1 MMKNKVRL
9 KKNKTKKHHRILD
22 LKPVQERCYVIH
34 PVIKTNNQIQNNN
47 DLSPCH
53 IEGKSR
59 SPEAKLSEAIGLTQA
74 INLDIQGGEIVMVSR
89 PKSATLIG
97 RGAID
102 ALQDSLQTQDIKVI
116 IVDAVLSPVQHRNL
130 EKIWSV
136 KVIDRTALILEI
148 FGARAK
154 TKEGKLQVELASLSY
169 QRSRLVRSWTH
180 LERQRGGVGFTGG
193 PGESQLEIDRRLI
206 DDKIIYLKKELED
219 VKRTRGLHRSAREKV
234 PYPIVALAG
243 YTNAGKSTL
252 FNYLTRADI
261 MAGDLLFATL
271 DPTMRSIR
279 LPSGREV
286 ILSDTVGFISQL
298 PTHLIAAF
306 RATLEEVRAADLILH
321 VHDSS
326 HPDRESQSQ
335 DVHNVLADLCDVD
348 IPMLHVH
355 NKSDQCD
362 GHEEGILPEGV
373 SISALTGDN
382 IDNLLQLID
391 LNLSNLHP
399 LWQISVDISNGAAQ
413 AAIYRLG
420 TVENRHDSDDRATFH
435 VRAPADIIGKW
446 QRYHPEIECQQR
458 VV

>member
-1 MMKNKVRL
+1 MSL
-9 KKNKTKKHHRILD
+9 KKNTTKKHHNIVD
-22 LKPVQERCYVIH
+22 LEPVLERCYVIH
-34 PVIKTNNQIQNNN
+34 PVIKATNKAQETGDQAAN
-47 DLSPCH
+47 SV
-53 IEGKSR
+53 EGGVR
-59 SPEAKLSEAIGLTQA
+59 SPEAKLAEAIGLTRA
-74 INLDIQGGEIVMVSR
+74 INLDIQGGEVVMVSR
-89 PKSATLIG
+89 PKPATLIG
-97 RGAID
+97 GGAV
-102 ALQDSLQTQDIKVI
+102 DSLKATCLALDIMVV
-116 IVDAVLSPVQHRNL
+116 IVDAALSPVQHRNL
-130 EKIWSV
+130 EKILAV

-148 FGARAK
+148 FGARAR

-180 LERQRGGVGFTGG
+180 LERQRGGVGFMGG

-206 DDKIIYLKKELED
+206 DEKITRLKKELED

-261 MAGDLLFATL
+261 MAEDLLFATL

-279 LPSGREV
+279 LPSGKNV

-321 VHDSS
+321 VHDAS
-326 HPDRESQSQ
+326 HPDRQAQSA
-335 DVHNVLADLCDVD
+335 DVHQVLHDLCDEE
-348 IPMLHVH
+348 IPTLHVQ

-362 GHEEGILPEGV
+362 GDEEGVLPDGLAV
-373 SISALTGDN
+373 SALTGQN
-382 IDNLLQLID
+382 IDQLLKLID
-391 LNLSNLHP
+391 QKLASVHP
-399 LWQISVDISNGAAQ
+399 LWQISIDIRNGAAQ

-420 TVENRHDSDDRATFH
+420 TVEERQDNDDLVIFQ
-435 VRAPADIIGKW
+435 VRAPEDAIGKW
-446 QRYHPEIECQQR
+446 QRYHPDIECQQQ
-458 VV
+458 VG